1 MLDRKNGLKPRLED
15 HQTSVRRRILIDSA
29 QDKEQSKDPGEQLS
43 QDSRQSRMLRIFGN
57 LPFFGVILFV
67 FITTFPPVEVT
78 TEVNLGIHMLQ
89 HIVIAI
95 SGVLIG
101 YPLLKAGKLDR
112 IKSPRVGIA
121 GILVIAALL
130 VFWHLPYFWDLAV
143 QVLYVH
149 FVEHLC
155 FLFVGVLIG
164 ICVPML
170 PDNFKM
176 IVLALTISAHM
187 FYGFALFLISSQVY
201 PLYSLSQQQTL
212 GIAMFAP
219 APAYFVGY
227 LYFTL
232 TRENRRLEA
241 LESCYTTKQARRKPR
256 SAMIVPILSITLIA
270 VLVGYFAITGA
281 VIATSNYQAGVNA
294 SHILIQETP
303 VSWQYSPQNIE
314 VVIGVNNTVVWTS
327 HSFTYDTVTSGT
339 GLFSSG
345 AISPGGSFSFTFTE
359 PGVYDYYCQ
368 YHLWMHGT
376 IVVKSA

>member
-1 MLDRKNGLKPRLED
+1 M
-15 HQTSVRRRILIDSA
+15 IDSA
-29 QDKEQSKDPGEQLS
+29 QEDEKRSA
-43 QDSRQSRMLRIFGN
+43 DSPAQISDSARQSRVLKTFGKLPIFG
-57 LPFFGVILFV
+57 LILFV
-67 FITTFPPVEVT
+67 FVTTFPPVEVT

-89 HIVIAI
+89 HILIAI

-101 YPLLKAGKLDR
+101 YSLLKAGKLDR
-112 IKSPRVGIA
+112 IKSPSLGIA
-121 GILVIAALL
+121 GIFSIAALL

-143 QVLYVH
+143 EVLYVH
-149 FVEHLC
+149 FVEHLS
-155 FLFVGVLIG
+155 FLLVGVLIG
-164 ICVPML
+164 VCVPML

-187 FYGFALFLISSQVY
+187 FYGFALFLLSTPVY
-201 PLYSLSQQQTL
+201 PLYSLSQQQSL

-219 APAYFVGY
+219 APVYFIGY

-241 LESCYTTKQARRKPR
+241 LEANAPERSTKRKPR
-256 SAMIVPILSITLIA
+256 SGLVVPILSLTLI
-270 VLVGYFAITGA
+270 VILVGYFALTGV
-281 VIATSNYQAGVNA
+281 VIASANTPPGLDA
-294 SHILIQETP
+294 SHIVIQETP
-303 VSWQYSPQNIE
+303 VSWQYSPQDLQ

-327 HSFTYDTVTSGT
+327 HSFTYDTVTSSA

-345 AISPGGSFSFTFTE
+345 AISPGESYSFTFTE
-359 PGVYDYYCQ
+359 PGVYEYYCQ